1 MVGLFLVPPV
11 LICFANQVGLKGG
24 RMYRRLSF
32 ILTLC
37 GLVLVVLALATV
49 LRRDD
54 LISCTVGLGLI
65 ILGTFAGIDSTGSP
79 KR

>member
-1 MVGLFLVPPV
+1 
-11 LICFANQVGLKGG
+11 
-24 RMYRRLSF
+24 MYRRLSF